1 MPSIPLHP
9 LIFEPILR
17 RLVWGGRRL
26 GTLLGKPIGDGDD
39 YAESWEIAD
48 YHDSVSVVR
57 DGPLAGTTLRDLVR
71 SRPRE
76 LFGRAHADLSQF
88 PLLIKL
94 IDARETLSVQ
104 VHPDDA
110 LGRSLADDNGKTEA
124 WVVLDAEPGS
134 LIYAGLKP
142 GVDREQ
148 FEAAVRS
155 GDVEP
160 LLHRFEPRPGDCV
173 LIEAGTAH
181 AIGAGV
187 LLVEVQQTSDA
198 TFRIFDW
205 NRKGGDGKPR
215 ELHIDKAM
223 RAIDFGRGPVD
234 PIVPRPLVLEDGN
247 VREALAQ
254 CPYFQLERWTLK
266 EPQEVGRDDRFTAV
280 MVLSGEVRVGL
291 GEDEPSLGRGRTLLL
306 PATIGPQALTPI
318 GRAVVLTCQQ
328 P

>member
-1 MPSIPLHP
+1 
-9 LIFEPILR
+9 
-17 RLVWGGRRL
+17 
-26 GTLLGKPIGDGDD
+26 
-39 YAESWEIAD
+39 
-48 YHDSVSVVR
+48 
-57 DGPLAGTTLRDLVR
+57 
-71 SRPRE
+71 
-76 LFGRAHADLSQF
+76 
-88 PLLIKL
+88 
-94 IDARETLSVQ
+94 
-104 VHPDDA
+104 
-110 LGRSLADDNGKTEA
+110 
-124 WVVLDAEPGS
+124 VLDAEPGS

-142 GVDREQ
+142 GVGRER

-173 LIEAGTAH
+173 LIEAGTVH

-205 NRKGGDGKPR
+205 NRKGADGKPR

-234 PIVPRPLVLEDGN
+234 PVVARPLVLEDGN
-247 VREALAQ
+247 VREALVQ

-266 EPQEVGRDDRFTAV
+266 EPQEIGRDDRFTV
-280 MVLSGEVRVGL
+280 VVVLSGEVRVGL
-291 GEDEPSLGRGRTLLL
+291 GEDGPSLGRGRTLLL

-318 GRAVVLTCQQ
+318 GEAVVLTCQQ